1 MSYLKATWSYR
12 NQVIFLAQ
20 QTVKKQYLG
29 TAFGSFWAV
38 TQPFAYMLTFSLF
51 FIFTG
56 KNSSEMYGVP
66 FILLLFAANTP
77 WMMLS
82 QTFAQ
87 GSKVFNNNGVLIKT
101 IKFPVMALPL
111 AEVLAKT
118 YVHIMVLGILMLV
131 YLPFEIYPSIYYIN
145 FLFYIPMIVIFMTG
159 LTFLTASLSVLF
171 KDLPPFIQSI
181 MTPLFWATP
190 ILWLPDASKAGQTVD
205 LIEKLF
211 NPFYFFTSGYQD
223 TFILETFFWERPLY
237 VLYFIFMT
245 FVIYVL
251 GIKFYKRVRPLMAD
265 LI

>member
-1 MSYLKATWSYR
+1 MNYLKATWNYR
-12 NQVIFLAQ
+12 QQVIFLAQ

-29 TAFGSFWAV
+29 TAFGSFWSI

-51 FIFTG
+51 FIYTG

-82 QTFAQ
+82 QTLTQ
-87 GSKVFNNNGVLIKT
+87 GSKVFNSNGVLIKT
-101 IKFPVMALPL
+101 IRFPVMALPL

-118 YVHIMVLGILMLV
+118 YVHVMVLGVLIVV
-131 YLPFEIYPSIYYIN
+131 YLFFGVFPSIYYIN
-145 FLFYIPMIVIFMTG
+145 FIFYIPMMIIFMTG
-159 LTFLTASLSVLF
+159 LTFLTASVSVLF

-190 ILWLPDASKAGQTVD
+190 ILWLPPEGSTMDVFQ
-205 LIEKLF
+205 KLV

-223 TFILETFFWERPLY
+223 TFIKEVFFWERPTY
-237 VLYFIFMT
+237 ILYFLALT
-245 FVIYVL
+245 FLIYVFGL
-251 GIKFYKRVRPLMAD
+251 LFYKRIRPLMAD